1 MKISKL
7 IKELQSIKDAEGDL
21 DVMWHSIYNEGV
33 LNHIEDIV
41 SIETYSDSKWLEIT
55 TNYLLMTCDDINDI
69 L

>member
-7 IKELQSIKDAEGDL
+7 IKELESIKDTEGDL

-41 SIETYSDSKWLEIT
+41 SIETYSVSKWLEIS

>member
-7 IKELQSIKDAEGDL
+7 IKELESIKDTEGDL
-21 DVMWHSIYNEGV
+21 EVMWHSIYNEGV
-33 LNHIEDIV
+33 LNHIEDIT